1 MSRVEVTVVV
11 PTRNRAS
18 MLGQALR
25 SVVAQCEVELEAVVV
40 DDGSTD
46 ATAAVV
52 TGMGDPRLRLVRH
65 ERPQGVS
72 AARNRGIA
80 EARGRW
86 VAFLDDDDLWAPGK
100 LASQLAAAERD
111 GRAWVAAGAVSV
123 DDRLRVLAG
132 EPPLAPDRIV
142 ADLDRYNSVPA
153 GASNVLVRAEQL
165 AITGGFDPGLRH
177 MADWDL
183 WIRLGHTGPPAT
195 VARPLLAYRLHRGN
209 ATMDTAFDPREP
221 LAELDAIVDRYG
233 IEADRLA
240 VDRWIAWTCLRAG
253 RRGAALRAYARAGRA
268 GDRRSFVRAAIG
280 LLHPAVGQRV
290 YYRPFLRHG
299 QDEAWLA
306 EARSWLRDLESG

>member
-1 MSRVEVTVVV
+1 MVEVTVVV

-18 MLGQALR
+18 MLHQALR
-25 SVVAQCEVELEAVVV
+25 SVVGQREVDLEVVIV

-52 TGMGDPRLRLVRH
+52 SGMADRRLRLIRH

-72 AARNRGIA
+72 AARNHGIA

-86 VAFLDDDDLWAPGK
+86 VAFLDDDDLWAPRK
-100 LASQLAAAERD
+100 LASQLAAADRD
-111 GRAWVAAGAVSV
+111 RRTWAVTGAVSV
-123 DDRLRVLAG
+123 DDGLRVLAG
-132 EPPLAPDRIV
+132 EPPLAPERIV

-153 GASNVLVRAEQL
+153 GASNVLARADLL
-165 AITGGFDPGLRH
+165 AVTGGFDPGLRH

-183 WIRLGHTGPPAT
+183 WIRLGRSGPPAT
-195 VARPLLAYRLHRGN
+195 VSRPLLAYRLHQAN
-209 ATMDTAFDPREP
+209 ATMDTAFDPQEP

-233 IEADRLA
+233 IPADRLA

-253 RRGAALRAYARAGRA
+253 RRFASLRAYARAARR
-268 GDRRSFVRAAIG
+268 GDPRSLVRATIG
-280 LLHPAVGQRV
+280 LLHPAVGRRV
-290 YYRPFLRHG
+290 YYRPFLRRG

-306 EARSWLRDLESG
+306 EARSWLRDLASG

>member
-1 MSRVEVTVVV
+1 MAEATVVV
-11 PTRNRAS
+11 PTRNRAP
-18 MLGQALR
+18 MLRQALR
-25 SVVAQCEVELEAVVV
+25 SVVAQREVDLEAVVV

-46 ATAAVV
+46 ATASLVAA
-52 TGMGDPRLRLVRH
+52 MGDHRLRLVRH
-65 ERPQGVS
+65 ERPLGVS

-111 GRAWVAAGAVSV
+111 GRAWAVAGAVTV
-123 DDRLRVLAG
+123 DDQLQVLSG

-153 GASNVLVRAEQL
+153 GASNVLVRAELL
-165 AITGGFDPGLRH
+165 AATGGFDPSLRH

-183 WIRLGHTGPPAT
+183 WIRLGRAGLPAT
-195 VARPLLAYRLHRGN
+195 VPRPLLAYRLHRAN

-221 LAELDAIVDRYG
+221 LVELDAIVNRYG
-233 IEADRLA
+233 IPGDRLA

-253 RRGAALRAYARAGRA
+253 RRGPSVRAYVRAARG
-268 GDRRSFVRAAIG
+268 GDPKSLVRAAIG
-280 LLHPAVGQRV
+280 LLHPAVGRRV
-290 YYRPFLRHG
+290 YYRPFLRRG